1 MPKISRPDPSCP
13 VARSL
18 QRVGEGWSIMI
29 LREAFY
35 GSTRFDQFQ
44 KNLDIATNMLSRRL
58 TLLVDEGLLE
68 RRQYCEKPPRYE
80 YVLTPVGRDFRPV
93 MLALMDWGNKH
104 FSDGG
109 IGAEL
114 VDRNTGKTVDLM
126 LVDRN
131 TGKPVTSSEHRMRAG
146 PAASEFMR
154 ERLDRLF
161 DQPGGAASS
170 ALPAAS
176 FASNPASSS

>member
-1 MPKISRPDPSCP
+1 MSKTTRPDPSCP

-68 RRQYCEKPPRYE
+68 RRQYCDKPPR
-80 YVLTPVGRDFRPV
+80 F
-93 MLALMDWGNKH
+93 
-104 FSDGG
+104 
-109 IGAEL
+109 
-114 VDRNTGKTVDLM
+114 
-126 LVDRN
+126 
-131 TGKPVTSSEHRMRAG
+131 
-146 PAASEFMR
+146 
-154 ERLDRLF
+154 
-161 DQPGGAASS
+161 
-170 ALPAAS
+170 
-176 FASNPASSS
+176 